1 MAYFNVPAH
10 QDIHEVGHCVS
21 HKISPPLWY
30 HQLCSNLK
38 PTSIFSGLYIYIYI
52 FAYFTINTIVCHY
65 ISLGIYIYI
74 TIYHI
79 SHYVPY
85 FSCLIIS
92 SPTFLQ
98 RRSVARS
105 IHQAPFEGVLGLA
118 LPALAE
124 GGNFSFFDELA
135 NWQQGSDGGWGAKE
149 PWGGH
154 CVYMF
159 IMRYNDYMCMYNIY
173 IAYVY
178 IYTLHCVHC
187 IYIYTYCVLCA
198 IYWYI

>member
-1 MAYFNVPAH
+1 M
-10 QDIHEVGHCVS
+10 
-21 HKISPPLWY
+21 ISPAL
-30 HQLCSNLK
+30 LK
-38 PTSIFSGLYIYIYI
+38 PQANIYFQWVIYIYI

-159 IMRYNDYMCMYNIY
+159 IMRYNEYMCMYNIY
-173 IAYVY
+173 IYSV
-178 IYTLHCVHC
+178 C
-187 IYIYTYCVLCA
+187 IYIYIHTTLRALYIYIYTHIACYVLFID
-198 IYWYI
+198 IYRSTVCN